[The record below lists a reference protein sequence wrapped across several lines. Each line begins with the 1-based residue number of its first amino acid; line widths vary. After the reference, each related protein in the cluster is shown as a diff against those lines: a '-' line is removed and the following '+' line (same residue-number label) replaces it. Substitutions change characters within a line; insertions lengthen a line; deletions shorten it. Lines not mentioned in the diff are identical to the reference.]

1 MPVFLLQY
9 ARSNPMDSTHKR
21 TRSQTRKSPFMIPK
35 KCGARKFHFWSPLK
49 KIIDNPSFFQ
59 KSISVLLVAV
69 RLFSFRPGKVSPT
82 ADKNNFSGRKISI
95 QRFRICIQS
104 LCIHIRKLRLYI
116 RNLWIKNWIMAFQLF
131 RTAEKT
137 FSGRERLFLLLLW
150 PVPWILP
157 PPTNECSGKVSAS
170 AKASVQHRILSHLCI
185 NLPGKHPFE
194 YAYRGAGIWFVVAVG

>member
-1 MPVFLLQY
+1 MWREKNFTFGVLWKKLLTT
-9 ARSNPMDSTHKR
+9 S
-21 TRSQTRKSPFMIPK
+21 
-35 KCGARKFHFWSPLK
+35 HFFRGLY
-49 KIIDNPSFFQ
+49 I
-59 KSISVLLVAV
+59 VLLVAV

-95 QRFRICIQS
+95 QSLRICIQS
-104 LCIHIRKLRLYI
+104 LWIHIRKLRLYI